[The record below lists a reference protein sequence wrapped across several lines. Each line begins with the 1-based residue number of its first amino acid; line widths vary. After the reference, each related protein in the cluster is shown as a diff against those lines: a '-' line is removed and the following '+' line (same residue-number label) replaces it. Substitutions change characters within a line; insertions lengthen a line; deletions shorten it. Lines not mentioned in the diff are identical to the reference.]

1 VASTL
6 VEVAAE
12 LPDICAVLSDG
23 NAMPR
28 QKLDRRQERTRAAL
42 LQAFRDLILRQR
54 YDEVGVADVAAQAKV
69 SRSTL
74 YEHFSGKN
82 GLLAASIAGPF
93 ALLAATLDDA
103 DNARELLAL
112 LEHFWSNRALA
123 RVLLAG
129 AARRKTVAVLIAQVE
144 RNLNS
149 AGYGRRGRL
158 ILPVRLAAV
167 QLAEVLLAPV
177 TAWLVGE
184 SRCSAT
190 LLAQALRQVSRAAL
204 ASLSASG
211 R

>member
-1 VASTL
+1 
-6 VEVAAE
+6 
-12 LPDICAVLSDG
+12 
-23 NAMPR
+23 MPP

-42 LQAFRDLILRQR
+42 LQAFRDIILQQR
-54 YDEVGVADVAAQAKV
+54 YDEVGVADIAAQAKV

-74 YEHFSGKN
+74 YQHFSGKN

-93 ALLAATLDDA
+93 ARLAATLEDA

-129 AARRKTVAVLIAQVE
+129 GARRRTVAVLIAQVE
-144 RNLNS
+144 RNLKS
-149 AGYGRRGRL
+149 AGLGRSGRL
-158 ILPVRLAAV
+158 ILPLRLAAV
-167 QLAEVLLAPV
+167 QLAELLLAPV

-184 SRCSAT
+184 SRCSAA
-190 LLAQALRQVSRAAL
+190 LLAHALRQVSRGAL